1 MGWEWF
7 LGSLRVHSCVV
18 VQKNLDGW
26 RWSWGKTSV
35 IQTLRANLPE
45 KVQQEPQKVLG
56 GGSLC
61 LVLPGLWSRSSPRWG
76 GPASLGMGTSRLH
89 PHVDITVIEQDRALS
104 LQHLSAVS

>member
-7 LGSLRVHSCVV
+7 LGSLRVHSCMVI
-18 VQKNLDGW
+18 QKNLDGW

-56 GGSLC
+56 WGEPVPCALWAVEQVLIRVGGGGSC
-61 LVLPGLWSRSSPRWG
+61 FFGDG
-76 GPASLGMGTSRLH
+76 DISLAPPCGHDGH
-89 PHVDITVIEQDRALS
+89 
-104 LQHLSAVS
+104 